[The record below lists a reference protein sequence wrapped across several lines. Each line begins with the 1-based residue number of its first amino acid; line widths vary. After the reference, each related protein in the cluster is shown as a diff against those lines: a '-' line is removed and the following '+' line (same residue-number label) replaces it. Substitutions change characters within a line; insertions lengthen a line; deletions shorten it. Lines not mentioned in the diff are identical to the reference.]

1 MFLTDSFQNAYVTRD
16 LDATVELMKSRFGI
30 GDFTLVDPDIDVMTP
45 NGIRHSKCRA
55 AMGWSGSSYMVE
67 IIQPLP
73 GSTVDIY
80 SESLPQD
87 NSPRFH
93 HTAVRTFDW
102 EETRKQVEAEGW
114 TIAVEHHMSEGLNF
128 MYVDCRETL
137 GHYVEY
143 IWAIPEMWAFMGG
156 Q

>member
-1 MFLTDSFQNAYVTRD
+1 MLLTDCFQNAYVTRD
-16 LDATVELMKSRFGI
+16 LDATVEMFKSRFGVEN
-30 GDFTLVDPDIDVMTP
+30 FTLVDPDIDVMTP
-45 NGIRHSKCRA
+45 QGIRHSNCRA

-80 SESLPQD
+80 SDYLPAD

-93 HTAVRTFDW
+93 HVAVRTLDW
-102 EETRKQVEAEGW
+102 EQTHQQIEDEGW
-114 TIAVEHHMSEGLNF
+114 TIAVEHHMEEGLNF
-128 MYVDCRETL
+128 MDVDARESL

-143 IWAIPEMWAFMGG
+143 IWAVPEMWAFMRG